1 MAFNVFVVT
10 TDIRFIREGKPL
22 SWSRRLG
29 LTLSLS
35 LPAMLAQLSGI
46 AMQYIDASM
55 VGRLGA
61 DASASIGLMSTSLWL
76 FWGVCSAMTTG
87 YSVQLAHKVGANDSE
102 GARNVFRQG
111 IVASLLFSLAI
122 TLLGVGIAWRLP
134 HWLGG
139 EEQICGKASLYFV
152 VFVAALPLL
161 TLNYLAGG
169 MLRCAGNMKVPS
181 LLSGLMCALDCV
193 FNFLLISLQ
202 ER

>member
-87 YSVQLAHKVGANDSE
+87 YSVQLAHKVGANHS
-102 GARNVFRQG
+102 
-111 IVASLLFSLAI
+111 
-122 TLLGVGIAWRLP
+122 GVTT
-134 HWLGG
+134 
-139 EEQICGKASLYFV
+139 V
-152 VFVAALPLL
+152 
-161 TLNYLAGG
+161 
-169 MLRCAGNMKVPS
+169 
-181 LLSGLMCALDCV
+181 
-193 FNFLLISLQ
+193 
-202 ER
+202 